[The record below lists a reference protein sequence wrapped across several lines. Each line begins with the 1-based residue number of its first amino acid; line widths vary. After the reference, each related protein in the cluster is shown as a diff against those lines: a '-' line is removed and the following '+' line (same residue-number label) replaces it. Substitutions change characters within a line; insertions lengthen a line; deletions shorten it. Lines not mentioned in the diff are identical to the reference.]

1 MKKILQLSLLGLL
14 ILTAYFFYIYF
25 LKINEPSR
33 SKNELKIKNDT
44 LSDAQN
50 NLIKNLK
57 YEVKFENNT
66 QYIISAKLSEL
77 NYVDENEIVKM
88 QTVSAKFID
97 EKNMP
102 LEIKSKNAIYNN
114 FSYNTQFSDNVEIK
128 YMNNAITADNVDLD
142 FEKNNVTIYNN
153 VVYEGQQGK
162 IKSDNV
168 RINLITKNAEIY
180 MNDSN
185 NKVEVQSK

>member
-1 MKKILQLSLLGLL
+1 MKILIQLFLFSLIFL
-14 ILTAYFFYIYF
+14 ISIIFYKYYF
-25 LKINEPSR
+25 NEQT
-33 SKNELKIKNDT
+33 T
-44 LSDAQN
+44 LEKKQN
-50 NLIKNLK
+50 LETNTIVDGKSNLIKNLK

-168 RINLITKNAEIY
+168 RVNLITKNAEIY

>member
-1 MKKILQLSLLGLL
+1 MKKIIQFFLYCLLFL
-14 ILTAYFFYIYF
+14 IAIFFYKKYF
-25 LKINEPSR
+25 DDNKSTEISYDKKENQIISES
-33 SKNELKIKNDT
+33 
-44 LSDAQN
+44 QN

-168 RINLITKNAEIY
+168 RVNLITKNAEIY